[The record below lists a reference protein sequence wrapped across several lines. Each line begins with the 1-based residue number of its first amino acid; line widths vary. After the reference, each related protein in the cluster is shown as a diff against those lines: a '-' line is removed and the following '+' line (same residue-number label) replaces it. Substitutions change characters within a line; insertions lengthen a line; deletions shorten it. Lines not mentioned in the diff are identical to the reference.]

1 MTNRDS
7 NGAGRGLVG
16 QEQPQ
21 PRSLAGSPGPDP
33 GAKNGVRSTPA
44 PGPSGAQHS
53 VWVPAP
59 SVAIGGRRER
69 KMVCDS
75 YSRREGETGTE
86 PNGPGRCPG
95 TRLKILN
102 SLLPLYFHHIGT
114 SQPKPGNLSSKGPK
128 L

>member
-1 MTNRDS
+1 MTSRDS
-7 NGAGRGLVG
+7 NGTGRGLVG

-33 GAKNGVRSTPA
+33 EAKNGVRSTPA

-53 VWVPAP
+53 IRVPAP

-75 YSRREGETGTE
+75 YSRREGGDRGGAQWASEM
-86 PNGPGRCPG
+86 PRNPAQ
-95 TRLKILN
+95 N
-102 SLLPLYFHHIGT
+102 S
-114 SQPKPGNLSSKGPK
+114 K
-128 L
+128 